1 MNADCNQ
8 GKLYGTFIQRIPP
21 TIGITHI
28 FSILWTVIDVKI
40 KGGKQ
45 EILHSTQ
52 GMRIV
57 QSWVISGIFCSIFIA
72 FSWLSELET
81 HISNGDIFLSFCI
94 SQFTTPFFAAH
105 AGMPFEYTPYL
116 WCFTVVIWVVAAIAP
131 QATWLSHTYIP
142 IDLVIV
148 IVAGF
153 ILLMSEACHEMHLR
167 TKFGRYDR
175 LKKMGDETLSSLVAS
190 DVASS
195 LTVVNQRLEEVDSS
209 MHFRGVSIWV
219 PVKEPNGSITGY
231 RMEKKHSLMFEA
243 SMLCRALRARSV
255 EPNEGS
261 FMDNI
266 ELKQQRFA
274 FSRMCMRVFAMME
287 ASRSQALA
295 LFSAEDTPET
305 FVTGKKGLIFMIL
318 YLLIVEAVDPHPA
331 LGPGA
336 VIVRCHRVQGRW
348 CIAVSIARAY
358 INVRAGLMSKY
369 CSDEDDSYYDDEDD
383 SIESYEEGAG
393 NIGDEGRKDA
403 DEVGVANNSADRSAG
418 SRLAASLA
426 QRYLQNQIETST
438 NTMKNSG
445 LVVTEH
451 VLPVEGVIPSFMGT
465 DAHSDLL
472 SVKQTWLFII
482 DDINSRHLLKDSQIV
497 RNLERISVPFET
509 CKLDLLDSLEKRHNV
524 VLVEELTFLTYRSKF
539 VKLLRKVAL
548 NVFILSGHTVRD
560 QRDYAISGDFESEF
574 GIEGRRISSD
584 ISLYTL
590 LQLVHDT
597 ASTMEPRAL
606 IQIPGE

>member
-1 MNADCNQ
+1 
-8 GKLYGTFIQRIPP
+8 
-21 TIGITHI
+21 
-28 FSILWTVIDVKI
+28 
-40 KGGKQ
+40 
-45 EILHSTQ
+45 
-52 GMRIV
+52 
-57 QSWVISGIFCSIFIA
+57 
-72 FSWLSELET
+72 
-81 HISNGDIFLSFCI
+81 
-94 SQFTTPFFAAH
+94 
-105 AGMPFEYTPYL
+105 
-116 WCFTVVIWVVAAIAP
+116 
-131 QATWLSHTYIP
+131 
-142 IDLVIV
+142 
-148 IVAGF
+148 
-153 ILLMSEACHEMHLR
+153 
-167 TKFGRYDR
+167 
-175 LKKMGDETLSSLVAS
+175 
-190 DVASS
+190 
-195 LTVVNQRLEEVDSS
+195 
-209 MHFRGVSIWV
+209 
-219 PVKEPNGSITGY
+219 
-231 RMEKKHSLMFEA
+231 
-243 SMLCRALRARSV
+243 
-255 EPNEGS
+255 
-261 FMDNI
+261 
-266 ELKQQRFA
+266 
-274 FSRMCMRVFAMME
+274 
-287 ASRSQALA
+287 
-295 LFSAEDTPET
+295 
-305 FVTGKKGLIFMIL
+305 
-318 YLLIVEAVDPHPA
+318 
-331 LGPGA
+331 
-336 VIVRCHRVQGRW
+336 
-348 CIAVSIARAY
+348 
-358 INVRAGLMSKY
+358 MSKY

-426 QRYLQNQIETST
+426 QRYLQNQIETSK

-560 QRDYAISGDFESEF
+560 QRDHAISGDFESEF